1 MSGEEEQVE
10 LSSESDP
17 EDIDLDIISDIR
29 VDPNDLEQ
37 LDQLISTTKNKLCTC
52 FAI

>member
-1 MSGEEEQVE
+1 ME

-29 VDPNDLEQ
+29 VDANDLEQ
-37 LDQLISTTKNKLCTC
+37 LDQLISTTKNKLCNRDYT
-52 FAI
+52 